1 MAGTDFPMMSYV
13 VCYLT
18 SRSTILVF
26 RVMGLAQSVD
36 VYHTQLK
43 PSCGNWAF
51 DSGDIKVEYRHC
63 DVR

>member
-1 MAGTDFPMMSYV
+1 MMMSYV

-43 PSCGNWAF
+43 PSRGNWQLAF
-51 DSGDIKVEYRHC
+51 GSGAIEVEYRHS